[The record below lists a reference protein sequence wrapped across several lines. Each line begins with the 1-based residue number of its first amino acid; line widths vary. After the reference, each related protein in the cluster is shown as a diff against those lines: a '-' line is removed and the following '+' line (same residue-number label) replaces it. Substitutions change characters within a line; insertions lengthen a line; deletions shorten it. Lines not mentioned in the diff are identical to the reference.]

1 MIEEREQ
8 EDEAHMGSMELLGAL
23 QVDLM
28 PSTPKTSLLLGVQ
41 VKEAK
46 GEQVEVAYTYMDKV
60 TKRQVNLMGKGK

>member
-1 MIEEREQ
+1 
-8 EDEAHMGSMELLGAL
+8 MGSMELLGAL

-60 TKRQVNLMGKGK
+60 TKR